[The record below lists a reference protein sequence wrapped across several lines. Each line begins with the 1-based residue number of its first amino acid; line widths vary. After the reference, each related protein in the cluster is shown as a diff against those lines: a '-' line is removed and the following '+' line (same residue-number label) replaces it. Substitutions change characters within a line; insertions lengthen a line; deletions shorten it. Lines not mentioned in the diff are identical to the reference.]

1 MLFVFF
7 FFFLQSTTSDGWT
20 TEGIIGL
27 GGGAIGAI
35 LVLGGLVKAF
45 ADIRKDGWVPFRDKW
60 ITPRRAWR
68 TRQESMFGKV
78 EDLCKDRV
86 EDRAMLQ
93 AIHREFKPNG
103 GTTMN
108 DRIASIDDK
117 VENIVAERRHQNE
130 TSDLA
135 IFKLDDKGEMVYTNC
150 AFREI
155 VNAEGDQV
163 EHHNYLALMEDADR
177 QRFIRALD
185 EAVKFKMPIDV
196 IAKFKMTGPHFRA
209 IRLQASPDVRS
220 SSQSPTSES
229 MLKGFF
235 GTAIEAKVE

>member
-1 MLFVFF
+1 MLFVF

-20 TEGIIGL
+20 SEWIFGI
-27 GGGAIGAI
+27 GGATAGTF
-35 LVLGGLVKAF
+35 LVFGGLVKAF
-45 ADIRKDGWVPFRDKW
+45 ADIRKDGWEPFRDKW

-68 TRQESMFGKV
+68 TRQETMFVKF
-78 EDLCKDRV
+78 EELCEDRV
-86 EDRAMLQ
+86 EDRKMLQ
-93 AIHREFKPNG
+93 GIHREFKPNG

-135 IFKLDDKGEMVYTNC
+135 IFKLDDKGQMVYTNC
-150 AFREI
+150 AFREL
-155 VNAEGDQV
+155 VNAEGEQV

-185 EAVKFKMPIDV
+185 EAIKFKMPIDV

-220 SSQSPTSES
+220 SSQSVPPENT
-229 MLKGFF
+229 LKGFF
-235 GTAIEAKVE
+235 GTSVEAKVE